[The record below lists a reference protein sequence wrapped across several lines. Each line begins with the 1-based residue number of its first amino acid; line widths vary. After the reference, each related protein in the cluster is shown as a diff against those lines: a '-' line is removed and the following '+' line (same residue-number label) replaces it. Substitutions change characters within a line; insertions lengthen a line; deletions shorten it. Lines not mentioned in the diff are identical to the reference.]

1 MQIEFQWRRA
11 LAGFLLALL
20 PVLASSAEPIRIGFI
35 TDMSGIYSDLD
46 GPNGLEAIRMAIAD
60 AGGEVLGRKV
70 EVIYA
75 DHQSKADIAS
85 TKAREMVDRQGIH
98 LLLGG
103 TNTAANLAMNKIA
116 GEKKRVFI
124 TIGGT
129 SPRLTGEECTPYTVA
144 YSFDTV
150 ALAKSTGTAVTK
162 KGGTSWYFLT
172 ADYTFGHSLEEETAA
187 VAKAN
192 GAEIKGSSR
201 HPLNTAD
208 FSSYLLSAQSS
219 KAKVLGFANAGGDLV
234 NAIKAAREFG
244 VTRTMDIA
252 ALLMFINDIHALGLQ
267 TTQGLMMTDAWYWD
281 LNAETRKFASRF
293 FQKTRKMPNSLQ
305 AADYSAVSTYL
316 KAVKAAGTDDADA
329 VMRQLK
335 SMKIQDMYGSGFI
348 RKDGRYV
355 HDLYLLQV
363 KAPQDSK
370 MPWDYLKVVATVPGA
385 QAFNRLEDSKCPL
398 ARQ

>member
-11 LAGFLLALL
+11 LAGFFLALL

-385 QAFNRLEDSKCPL
+385 QAFSRLEDSKCPL

>member
-385 QAFNRLEDSKCPL
+385 QAFSRLEDSKCPL